1 MTMPS
6 DDLNINI
13 NQRII
18 ALLKGPEI
26 YARIYGSYF
35 EKLYAHCQR
44 QKNYRK
50 FYKELD
56 RSMLEIIDLFPVEES
71 SRIVAT
77 WLCVNE
83 IPFDPIKLKSVDQ
96 FHKRHQPYLMK
107 QPKVEAYR

>member
-1 MTMPS
+1 MRS

-13 NQRII
+13 NERII
-18 ALLKGPEI
+18 AILKGPEI

-96 FHKRHQPYLMK
+96 FHKRHRPYLMK

>member
-1 MTMPS
+1 MPS

-96 FHKRHQPYLMK
+96 FHKRHQPYLKKM
-107 QPKVEAYR
+107 PKVEAYR

>member
-1 MTMPS
+1 MRS

-13 NQRII
+13 NERILAI
-18 ALLKGPEI
+18 LKGPEI

-71 SRIVAT
+71 SRIVST
-77 WLCVNE
+77 WLSVND
-83 IPFDPIKLKSVDQ
+83 IPFDPAKLKSFDQ
-96 FHKRHQPYLMK
+96 FDRHHQPYLKKM
-107 QPKVEAYR
+107 PKIEAYR